1 MSLGGK
7 VWQKETRSLGMR
19 SWWAMGPGPASSS
32 DLLLAHVSTLPAMC
46 FYCEVLSWHSHPTR
60 VGGAET
66 SLPLTKAIAV
76 IVSLR
81 GPRITKETS
90 LAVPVKECLQPNVT
104 VRSAPQTEPRL
115 ESSQRAEYS
124 SPDSWLWMQCCQLP
138 HAPVSAPSLPDGPDL
153 LTL

>member
-1 MSLGGK
+1 MSY
-7 VWQKETRSLGMR
+7 
-19 SWWAMGPGPASSS
+19 GPWPCSSSS

-46 FYCEVLSWHSHPTR
+46 FCCEVLSWHSHPTR
-60 VGGAET
+60 VGEAET
-66 SLPLTKAIAV
+66 SLPLTKAIAA

-115 ESSQRAEYS
+115 
-124 SPDSWLWMQCCQLP
+124 SPDWKAVSGLSIHLLTPDCGCSVANCLMLLSLRLPCQMGQITSRYKP
-138 HAPVSAPSLPDGPDL
+138 PIKSAPLCWL
-153 LTL
+153 